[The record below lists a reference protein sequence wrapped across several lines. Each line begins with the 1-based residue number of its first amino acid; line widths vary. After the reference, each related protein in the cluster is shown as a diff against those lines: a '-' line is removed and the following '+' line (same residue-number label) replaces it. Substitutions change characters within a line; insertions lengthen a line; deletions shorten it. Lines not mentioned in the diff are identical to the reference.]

1 MADIAEFRDFRLVKE
16 HQSWTPAGPV
26 LSRLPDGEIE
36 ILEGRASA
44 TVAEPA
50 TLALF
55 GFATGTWMAGAV
67 FGGFVAP
74 ATQVALAPVLIFFAG
89 IAQFIAGLYTFR
101 RVNVLGANAFCCYG
115 SFNTIV
121 GVTLL
126 FEASGLIP
134 KGPETSTVLGWLN
147 CSFGFIS
154 LALMLGALRRNL
166 ALVATLGFLVG
177 GYSLVGITQFNI
189 GANGVTTLPAVATGG
204 GALLFAAA
212 FCAYYIG
219 MAMIVN
225 STWKRSLLPLFG
237 DA

>member
-1 MADIAEFRDFRLVKE
+1 MADTAEFRDFRLVKE

-26 LSRLPDGEIE
+26 LSRLPDPEIE
-36 ILEGRASA
+36 TLEGQASA

-55 GFATGTWMAGAV
+55 GFATGTWMAGAA

-74 ATQVALAPVLIFFAG
+74 ATQLALAPVLILFAG
-89 IAQFIAGLYTFR
+89 IAQFIAGLFTFR
-101 RVNVLGANAFCCYG
+101 RVNTLNASAFCCYG

-121 GVTLL
+121 GVILL
-126 FEASGLIP
+126 FEAGGLIP
-134 KGPETSTVLGWLN
+134 RGPETNTVLGWLN

-166 ALVATLGFLVG
+166 MMVATLAFLVG
-177 GYSLVGITQFNI
+177 GYSLIGITQFNI
-189 GANGVTTLPAVATGG
+189 GPEGVTTVGTVATAG

-225 STWKRSLLPLFG
+225 STWKRTLLPLFG